1 MFAQRLIS
9 VLGCVVA
16 LGAGAV
22 AAPAAATSPPQ
33 PAPSPSATHA
43 AAATPKPAPAATPTP
58 TPTPTPSVVAG
69 GVTADDGAFV
79 ATETQLDPRTVD
91 LQIESPAVGDS
102 VPVRMLL
109 PPGWSAHATRTWPV
123 LYLLQGAHDDY
134 TSWTRETTIESFT
147 ADKDVIVV
155 MPSAGPTGFPTR
167 WWNGGK
173 GAPDY
178 EYFESTE
185 LMQLLERG
193 YRASTVR
200 AVAGVSTGGYGAMAM
215 AAHHPGS
222 FTAAAAYSGILDT
235 TYHGIPSV
243 VQGIVSREKLQPD
256 SLWGDPT
263 SQAQVWTAENPY
275 ALATE
280 LRFTSLFVSAGSG
293 VGEPADNQV
302 GATLESAVWPQA
314 QAFADRLKVLGI
326 PVQTDFYPGGVHDW
340 DSWRREFVTSWPL
353 LAAALGLPG

>member
-1 MFAQRLIS
+1 MAMAKQRLIS
-9 VLGCVVA
+9 VLGCVLA
-16 LGAGAV
+16 LCIGAV
-22 AAPAAATSPPQ
+22 AAPAAATNSPQ
-33 PAPSPSATHA
+33 PAPSPSASHA
-43 AAATPKPAPAATPTP
+43 AAPAPQAPSPAPKPVSTPTP
-58 TPTPTPSVVAG
+58 

-79 ATETQLDPRTVD
+79 ATETQLDPRMVD
-91 LQIESPAVGDS
+91 LHVESPAVGDS

-109 PPGWSAHATRTWPV
+109 PPGWSAHAKRTWPV

-147 ADKDVIVV
+147 ADKDVLVV

-167 WWNGGK
+167 WWSGGK

-222 FTAAAAYSGILDT
+222 FTAAAAYSGIVDT
-235 TYHGIPSV
+235 TYQGIPSV

-256 SLWGDPT
+256 SLWGDPAAE
-263 SQAQVWTAENPY
+263 AQVWTAENPY

>member
-1 MFAQRLIS
+1 MAEQRLIS
-9 VLGCVVA
+9 VLGCVIA
-16 LGAGAV
+16 LCLGAV
-22 AAPAAATSPPQ
+22 AAPAAATSAPR

-43 AAATPKPAPAATPTP
+43 AAPTSTPTP
-58 TPTPTPSVVAG
+58 TPNPVA
-69 GVTADDGAFV
+69 ADDGAFV
-79 ATETQLDPRTVD
+79 ATETQLDPRMVD
-91 LQIESPAVGDS
+91 LQIESPAVGAA

-109 PPGWSAHATRTWPV
+109 PPGWSAHAKRTWPV

-173 GAPDY
+173 GTPDY

-193 YRASTVR
+193 YRASTAR

-222 FTAAAAYSGILDT
+222 FTAAAAYSGIVDT
-235 TYHGIPSV
+235 TYQGIPSV
-243 VQGIVSREKLQPD
+243 VQAIVSREKLQPD
-256 SLWGDPT
+256 SLWGDPIAE
-263 SQAQVWTAENPY
+263 AQVWTAENPY
-275 ALATE
+275 ALATQ

-293 VGEPADNQV
+293 VGEPPDNQV

>member
-1 MFAQRLIS
+1 MAEQRLIS
-9 VLGCVVA
+9 VLGCVIA
-16 LGAGAV
+16 LCVGAV
-22 AAPAAATSPPQ
+22 AAPAAATSTPR
-33 PAPSPSATHA
+33 PAPSPSATHTA
-43 AAATPKPAPAATPTP
+43 APAPSPVAA
-58 TPTPTPSVVAG
+58 

-79 ATETQLDPRTVD
+79 ATETQLDPRMVD
-91 LQIESPAVGDS
+91 LQVESPAVGAA

-109 PPGWSAHATRTWPV
+109 PPGWSAHAKRTWPV

-222 FTAAAAYSGILDT
+222 FTAAAAYSGIVDT
-235 TYHGIPSV
+235 TYQGIPSV
-243 VQGIVSREKLQPD
+243 VQAIVSREKLQPD

-263 SQAQVWTAENPY
+263 AEAQVWTAENPY

-353 LAAALGLPG
+353 LAAALGLSG